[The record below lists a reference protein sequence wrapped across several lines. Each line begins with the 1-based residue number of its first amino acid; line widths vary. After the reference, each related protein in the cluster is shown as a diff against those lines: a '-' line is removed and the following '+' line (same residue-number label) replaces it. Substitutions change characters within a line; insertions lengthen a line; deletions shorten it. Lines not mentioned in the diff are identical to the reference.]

1 VTGVTP
7 APRRR
12 SKVSR
17 RTFIRGA
24 SAGLAVTAVGIVGAR
39 ALRGDDVAWD
49 EGAFAPPGNP
59 SVAVVRASSYER
71 DLEGLVQDGLEAV
84 GVDPTGRAVVLKPNL
99 VEYDSG
105 ASINTDPRLVGA
117 TVLAMRRMGA
127 RSVTVAEG
135 PGHRRDTDYVVSASG
150 LWDVLVDVEAPFVD
164 LNVAPARPV
173 DLKSSYMGLDQLWLP
188 DVLLDADMV
197 VSMPKMKAHH
207 WVGVTLS
214 MKNCFGC
221 MPGRIY
227 GWPKNVLHWKGI
239 PQSILDIVG
248 AVQPSVV
255 IIDGI
260 VGMEGDGPIKGT
272 PIDAGHLV
280 FGTDPVAT
288 DVVAA
293 RVMGLDPERI
303 EYLQEAGR
311 YLGQAHWD
319 EIEQVG
325 EDPEATGL
333 SFALIPE
340 FAFLEYGSTAE
351 RGEMDSTGG

>member
-1 VTGVTP
+1 MTGD
-7 APRRR
+7 AERPRRR
-12 SKVSR
+12 RITR
-17 RTFIRGA
+17 RTFVRGA
-24 SAGLAVTAVGIVGAR
+24 TVGAAGVAVGLGA
-39 ALRGDDVAWD
+39 AKLLEDEPTMWD
-49 EGAFAPPGNP
+49 EGAFAPPSTP

-84 GVDPTGRAVVLKPNL
+84 GVDAAGKSVVLKPNL
-99 VEYDSG
+99 VEYDPGS
-105 ASINTDPRLVGA
+105 SINTDPRLVGA
-117 TVLAMRRMGA
+117 AVVALRRMGA

-150 LWDVLVDVEAPFVD
+150 LWDVLTAVDAPFVD

-173 DLKSSYMGLDQLWLP
+173 TLRSHYMGLDALWVP
-188 DVLLDADMV
+188 DTLLDADLV

-221 MPGRIY
+221 LPGRIY
-227 GWPKNVLHWKGI
+227 GWPKNVLHWQGI

-248 AVQPSVV
+248 AVRPGAAIV
-255 IIDGI
+255 DGI

-293 RVMGLDPERI
+293 RVMGLDPERVQ
-303 EYLQEAGR
+303 YLTEAGR
-311 YLGQAHWD
+311 YLGQARWE
-319 EIEQVG
+319 EIRQVG

-340 FAFLEYGSTAE
+340 FAYLEYGSTASP
-351 RGEMDSTGG
+351 GDLDPTGG